1 MLKPP
6 AEQAGVKLSVPGMC
20 SRSPR
25 YLKSGCRFCAL
36 SRRSEARSFV
46 LRARSHHWRTS
57 ICNTLVDREQVMG
70 IKGNGGLVNAEALKK
85 PLTSEKVKKRSP
97 HTRLLQALYFLLL
110 TGCGNVELRP
120 VELLPEDACT
130 FCRMAIS
137 EKRFACELITKDGD
151 AIQFDDIGCL
161 LNYPKERSNVE
172 SAAFVVDF
180 DTREWL
186 KSEEAYFVKS
196 KVFKTPMDGNVV
208 AFKTGTDAAAAA
220 DRTQGVPLR
229 YAALLEH

>member
-1 MLKPP
+1 MTPERWQKV
-6 AEQAGVKLSVPGMC
+6 EEIFQA
-20 SRSPR
+20 
-25 YLKSGCRFCAL
+25 A
-36 SRRSEARSFV
+36 
-46 LRARSHHWRTS
+46 
-57 ICNTLVDREQVMG
+57 
-70 IKGNGGLVNAEALKK
+70 
-85 PLTSEKVKKRSP
+85 
-97 HTRLLQALYFLLL
+97 
-110 TGCGNVELRP
+110 
-120 VELLPEDACT
+120 VELLPEDACA

-151 AIQFDDIGCL
+151 AIKFDDIGCML
-161 LNYPKERSNVE
+161 HYRKERAELV
-172 SAAFVVDF
+172 AATFVVDF
-180 DTREWL
+180 ETREWL